1 MVNNKSKRDKY
12 KTKAGTKSAP
22 EQKNKNTS
30 QIFTYSAIE
39 QKRHGIAGP
48 GKCLMIFLGIFP
60 FVPLCL
66 ALISCFVMKL
76 EDKTY
81 KAGMFAASFILVAV
95 MLTCMVLW
103 IKQIFYVFIIDDKE
117 CLYRLR
123 ISNFWYKIKNQ
134 TFMLNPM
141 GTSGGRFLRL
151 FYMVNNIKYVLENI
165 TDTITYEELIQM
177 GRMEQFTEISG
188 VVVRKKKII
197 FNTKIK
203 GAGREEVKRITIS
216 RVYENDR
223 QLVNYLMHRDY
234 RESEPVSRIVEE
246 IRQADTPVRKIV
258 RFTLNWSCIIA
269 WASVIFLSR
278 DLGRLSKINAGEYV
292 KSEVEI
298 QVEDRKVK
306 KEAYVS
312 LENEKNYFLVSDYG
326 NLYKPIF
333 VIYGSVEL
341 LYLVGRCTDLAIG
354 RLKKEKE

>member
-1 MVNNKSKRDKY
+1 MVKNKNKSGKH
-12 KTKAGTKSAP
+12 KTEMGTKSAP
-22 EQKNKNTS
+22 VKTNTS
-30 QIFTYSAIE
+30 RIFTYSAIE

-66 ALISCFVMKL
+66 ALISCFVMKI

-81 KAGMFAASFILVAV
+81 KAGMFAASFILAAV
-95 MLTCMVLW
+95 MLTCMFFW
-103 IKQIFYVFIIDDKE
+103 IKRIFYVFIIDDKE
-117 CLYRLR
+117 CLYRLK

-141 GTSGGRFLRL
+141 GTSGGRLLRL
-151 FYMVNNIKYVLENI
+151 FYMVHNIKYVLENI
-165 TDTITYEELIQM
+165 SDTITYEELVCM
-177 GRMEQFTEISG
+177 GRLEQFTEISG

-197 FNTKIK
+197 FKTKIK
-203 GAGREEVKRITIS
+203 GAGKEEEKRITIS

-234 RESEPVSRIVEE
+234 REPEPVSQILEE
-246 IRQADTPVRKIV
+246 IRKADTPVRKMV
-258 RFTLNWSCIIA
+258 RFTWSWTCILA
-269 WASVIFLSR
+269 WAAVIFLSR

-298 QVEDRKVK
+298 QVEGKKIK

-312 LENEKNYFLVSDYG
+312 LRDEKEYFLVSDYG
-326 NLYKPIF
+326 NLYKPVF
-333 VIYGSVEL
+333 VIYGSIEL
-341 LYLVGRCTDLAIG
+341 LYLVSRCTDLTIEK
-354 RLKKEKE
+354 LKKENA